1 MKMCFNPIQDG
12 PFRAANGWW
21 GQKGRLP
28 KICHTYFTMMKL
40 TTVIPSLNKIQKHI
54 NHVTHPL
61 SPAEISNFSPEI
73 SNFFI

>member
-54 NHVTHPL
+54 IHVTHPL
-61 SPAEISNFSPEI
+61 SPAEISIF
-73 SNFFI
+73 